1 MNLKQIIL
9 KKLLLISFLLILTSC
24 DNSENNMIINV
35 NVENFK
41 KGNVYLQ
48 KISDS
53 TLVNIDSIFVK
64 KNEPIIFKTK
74 IDSPELFY
82 LNLDVSNFDNR
93 IEFFGEKG
101 EININTSLEKFN
113 SNFEIIGSSSDS
125 IYREYLN
132 VIKKFNNQKLDLI
145 QLSFNLAKSEMK
157 DSLALVQNQ
166 IKSLDKRQYLYSLN
180 YAVSNGNS
188 HIAPLIAITQFSE
201 SGKIVLDTIKSSM
214 SEQVLNSKYGKIF
227 ANIQKSK

>member
-1 MNLKQIIL
+1 
-9 KKLLLISFLLILTSC
+9 
-24 DNSENNMIINV
+24 MIINV

-157 DSLALVQNQ
+157 DSLAIVQNQ

-227 ANIQKSK
+227 ANIQKNK

>member
-1 MNLKQIIL
+1 M

-157 DSLALVQNQ
+157 DSLAIVQNQ

-227 ANIQKSK
+227 ANIQKNK